1 MLLSTLSETSNAS
14 AWSSALNGNMYA
26 DFLEN
31 ILNQPKRYESLTV
44 LKEEYVYVADN
55 LSICKD

>member
-1 MLLSTLSETSNAS
+1 MIVNFYKCSNCQPFCSTHTRILLLTLSETPNTS

-31 ILNQPKRYESLTV
+31 ILNQPK
-44 LKEEYVYVADN
+44 
-55 LSICKD
+55 C